1 MDASVHVKVAYLYL
15 SHNDFGT
22 ALEKMRRSVQ
32 AYNTA
37 HHVPESDTTGYNE
50 TTTCAMMQ
58 LVATTITAYGPIMP
72 TPDADAFCDTHP
84 QLLTKHVLR
93 LFYSPE
99 HRMQPKAKTEFI
111 EPDLRAAAPGETLSQ
126 LLWTPTSSST
136 ARVRRLEHGGR

>member
-1 MDASVHVKVAYLYL
+1 MNDHEFLRLFEDCSLPFDQWTHRAHLKVAYLYL
-15 SHNDFGT
+15 SHNDFET
-22 ALEKMRRSVQ
+22 ALAKMRRGVQ
-32 AYNTA
+32 AYNAA
-37 HHVPESDTTGYNE
+37 HHVIDSDTTGYNE

-99 HRMQPKAKTEFI
+99 RRMQPKAKTEFI
-111 EPDLRAAAPGETLSQ
+111 EPDLAPL
-126 LLWTPTSSST
+126 PV
-136 ARVRRLEHGGR
+136 ARH